1 MDGQL
6 LGRQRLAGH
15 PDHPGRRRPRLCPR
29 PRGPTGGAGSDGP
42 LPSRFEGFANVLC
55 EAMARGLPAVAFDCP
70 FGPGEIIRHQEDG
83 LLVPPEDVDALAKA
97 LDSMISDPDRPGR
110 MGETARKITD
120 RFGLESV
127 MSQWEDLLTRVTA
140 G

>member
-1 MDGQL
+1 
-6 LGRQRLAGH
+6 
-15 PDHPGRRRPRLCPR
+15 
-29 PRGPTGGAGSDGP
+29 
-42 LPSRFEGFANVLC
+42 
-55 EAMARGLPAVAFDCP
+55 MARGLPAVAFDCP

-110 MGETARKITD
+110 MGETAGKITD

>member
-1 MDGQL
+1 M
-6 LGRQRLAGH
+6 
-15 PDHPGRRRPRLCPR
+15 
-29 PRGPTGGAGSDGP
+29 
-42 LPSRFEGFANVLC
+42 
-55 EAMARGLPAVAFDCP
+55 AFDCP

-120 RFGLESV
+120 RFGRESV

>member
-1 MDGQL
+1 
-6 LGRQRLAGH
+6 
-15 PDHPGRRRPRLCPR
+15 
-29 PRGPTGGAGSDGP
+29 
-42 LPSRFEGFANVLC
+42 
-55 EAMARGLPAVAFDCP
+55 MARGLPAVAFDCP

-83 LLVPPEDVDALAKA
+83 LLVPPEDVDALAEA

-127 MSQWEDLLTRVTA
+127 MFQWEDLLTRVTA

>member
-1 MDGQL
+1 M
-6 LGRQRLAGH
+6 
-15 PDHPGRRRPRLCPR
+15 
-29 PRGPTGGAGSDGP
+29 
-42 LPSRFEGFANVLC
+42 
-55 EAMARGLPAVAFDCP
+55 
-70 FGPGEIIRHQEDG
+70 
-83 LLVPPEDVDALAKA
+83 VPPEDVDALAKA